1 MKKFLKKISKK
12 LSSRKFQA
20 WIVATLLL
28 QVGKITSND
37 WVIITGIYIG
47 INLIQK
53 AIERNNEN
61 I

>member
-1 MKKFLKKISKK
+1 MKKFFKKISKK

-20 WIVATLLL
+20 WIVATTLLL
-28 QVGKITSND
+28 FDKITSND

-53 AIERNNEN
+53 VIESRNEN